1 MKKTLYEL
9 TDEFLH
15 LLNSDEIDTSEVE
28 SRVTD
33 IKTKLDGY
41 VKVRA
46 ELKADAAKFK
56 AEEKRLAGRRKT
68 IENNIARLESAMID
82 TLEVLDIPKV
92 DTGTF
97 SIRLQDNPPSLVESE
112 GAEPPEQYLIPQPPK
127 VDRAGIKD
135 AIKAGEK
142 IKGFEV
148 VSTGKSL
155 RIK

>member
-15 LLNSDEIDTSEVE
+15 LLNSDELDTAEVE
-28 SRVTD
+28 EHVID

-41 VKVRA
+41 AKVRA
-46 ELKADAAKFK
+46 ELKADAEKFK
-56 AEEKRLAGRRKT
+56 AEEKRLAERRKT
-68 IENNIARLESAMID
+68 IENNIQRLESAMTG
-82 TLEVLDIPKV
+82 TLEVLEIPKV

-112 GAEPPEQYLIPQPPK
+112 GAEPPPEYLVPQPDK
-127 VDRAGIKD
+127 IDRAGIKE
-135 AIKAGEK
+135 AIKAGQK
-142 IKGFEV
+142 IEGFEV
-148 VSTGKSL
+148 ASTGKSL

>member
-15 LLNSDEIDTSEVE
+15 LLNSDELDTAEVE
-28 SRVTD
+28 EHVTD

-46 ELKADAAKFK
+46 ELKADAVKFK
-56 AEEKRLAGRRKT
+56 AEEKRLAERRKT
-68 IENNIARLESAMID
+68 IENNIARLESAMIA

-127 VDRAGIKD
+127 VDRAGIKE

>member
-9 TDEFLH
+9 TSEFLH
-15 LLNSDEIDTSEVE
+15 LLESDELDTTEVE

-41 VKVRA
+41 AKVRA
-46 ELKADAAKFK
+46 ELKADAEKFR
-56 AEEKRLAGRRKT
+56 AEENRLAERRQQ
-68 IENNIARLESAMID
+68 IENNIQRLESAMTD
-82 TLEVLDIPKV
+82 ALEMLEIPKV

-112 GAEPPEQYLIPQPPK
+112 GAEPPKRYLIPQPDK
-127 VDRAGIKD
+127 INRAGIKE
-135 AIKAGEK
+135 AIKAGHK
-142 IKGFEV
+142 IDGFAV

>member
-15 LLNSDEIDTSEVE
+15 LLNSDELDTAEVE
-28 SRVTD
+28 AHVTD

-41 VKVRA
+41 AKVRA
-46 ELKADAAKFK
+46 ELKADAEKFK
-56 AEEKRLAGRRKT
+56 AEEKRLAERRKT
-68 IENNIARLESAMID
+68 IENNIQRLESAMTD

-97 SIRLQDNPPSLVESE
+97 LIRLQDNPPSLVESE

-127 VDRAGIKD
+127 VDRAGIKN
-135 AIKAGEK
+135 AIKAGQK
-142 IKGFEV
+142 IEGFEV

>member
-9 TDEFLH
+9 TSEFLH
-15 LLNSDEIDTSEVE
+15 LLESDELDTSEVE
-28 SRVTD
+28 SHVTD
-33 IKTKLDGY
+33 IKIKLDGY
-41 VKVRA
+41 AKVRA
-46 ELKADAAKFK
+46 ELKADAEKFK
-56 AEEKRLAGRRKT
+56 AEEKRLAERRKT
-68 IENNIARLESAMID
+68 IENNIQRLESAMTD
-82 TLEVLDIPKV
+82 TLEMLDIPKV
-92 DTGTF
+92 DTGIF

-127 VDRAGIKD
+127 VDRAGIKN

-142 IKGFEV
+142 IKGYCV